1 MSMIFSALVLG
12 ILVWV
17 AIVRP
22 WRKPRTG
29 VVPVAVAV
37 MFGLSAYLVMGRP
50 GIAASPHHPPP
61 THSDFGAELRD
72 PRGGM
77 TDRFGDAAQWLAAS
91 DGMMRSGDT
100 LSAAQFLQ
108 QGVSV
113 HPDSVDMW
121 IGFGNALVA
130 HAGGVMTP
138 AAAAAF
144 DKAAAISP
152 NHPGPPFFAGLALAQ
167 SGDIEGARAVW
178 GELLRRTPADA
189 PWRADLTNRLAA
201 LPPAPA
207 PATPPAG
214 PPAAPQAVQN
224 PPNPR
229 SP

>member
-1 MSMIFSALVLG
+1 MSMILLALALG
-12 ILVWV
+12 ILAWV
-17 AIVRP
+17 LVVRP
-22 WRKPRTG
+22 WRKPRIG

-37 MFGLSAYLVMGRP
+37 MFGLSGYLLLGRP
-50 GIAASPHHPPP
+50 GLASSPHRAPA
-61 THSDFGAELRD
+61 SQADFGQELHD

-100 LSAAQFLQ
+100 LAAAQFLQ

-113 HPDSVDMW
+113 HPDNVDMW

-178 GELLRRTPADA
+178 NELLRRTPTDA
-189 PWRADLTNRLAA
+189 PWRDDLTDRLAA
-201 LPPAPA
+201 LPPAA
-207 PATPPAG
+207 APAG
-214 PPAAPQAVQN
+214 PQNTPQAGQN

-229 SP
+229 TP

>member
-1 MSMIFSALVLG
+1 MSMILSALALG
-12 ILVWV
+12 ILAWV
-17 AIVRP
+17 LVVRP
-22 WRKPRTG
+22 WRKPRIGTL
-29 VVPVAVAV
+29 PVAVAV
-37 MFGLSAYLVMGRP
+37 MFGLSGYLLMGRP
-50 GIAASPHHPPP
+50 GLASSPHRPPA
-61 THSDFGAELRD
+61 SQRDFGEELRD

-100 LSAAQFLQ
+100 LAAAQFLQ

-178 GELLRRTPADA
+178 NELLRRTPADA
-189 PWRADLTNRLAA
+189 PWRADLSNRLAA
-201 LPPAPA
+201 LPPAP
-207 PATPPAG
+207 
-214 PPAAPQAVQN
+214 PPAAAPAPPQATPQTGQN

-229 SP
+229 TP

>member
-1 MSMIFSALVLG
+1 MSMILLALALG
-12 ILVWV
+12 ILAWV
-17 AIVRP
+17 LVVRP
-22 WRKPRTG
+22 WRAKRIG

-37 MFGLSAYLVMGRP
+37 MFGLSGYLLMGRP
-50 GIAASPHHPPP
+50 GLASSPHRAPA
-61 THSDFGAELRD
+61 SQRDFGQELHD

-100 LSAAQFLQ
+100 LAAAQFMQ
-108 QGVSV
+108 RGVSV

-167 SGDIEGARAVW
+167 SGDIAGARAVW
-178 GELLRRTPADA
+178 NELLRRTPAGA
-189 PWRADLTNRLAA
+189 PWRDDLVSRLAA
-201 LPPAPA
+201 LPP
-207 PATPPAG
+207 
-214 PPAAPQAVQN
+214 PAAPSGAQDAPQAGQN

-229 SP
+229 TP